1 MAGQKIME
9 RFADMRDCTLCP
21 RGCHADRTGASVD
34 VVPAPAGG
42 ACIGAGQTQAGS
54 ARVDAVL
61 APEGGAR
68 ADTIQAPA
76 GGVYAS
82 APRRHRG
89 GFCQMPDTVT
99 IARAA
104 LHMWEEPCISGTSG
118 SGTVFF
124 SGCTLRCVF
133 CQNYHIS
140 TEKKGYGVSIPRLA
154 DIFLELEEAG
164 ANNINLVT
172 PTHFVPQIIRAL
184 ELGRQKGLALPIV
197 YNTSGY
203 EKVETLKMLEG
214 YVDIYL
220 PDFKYVDPVLSG
232 KYSGAPDYFEKAAAA
247 LEEMVRQVPQ
257 AVFAGGQSAEDAGG
271 AASASEQVAYAAGQV
286 AKDVGDGAPAAAD
299 VADGAPTPE
308 DAADGAPA
316 PEDAAEGV
324 PASGGVLMKRGV
336 IVRHLML
343 PGCLLDSKRV
353 VRYLYETYGDQIYLS
368 LMNQYTPLPTL
379 GEQYPEL
386 SCRVKKKSYEKLI
399 QFALSLGVTNA
410 FIQEG
415 ETAKESFIPDFDGQG
430 VFEAVRKEY

>member
-54 ARVDAVL
+54 ARVDEVL

-76 GGVYAS
+76 GGVRAS
-82 APRRHRG
+82 APRRPRG

-184 ELGRQKGLALPIV
+184 DLSRQKGLTLPVV

-247 LEEMVRQVPQ
+247 LEEMVRQVPE
-257 AVFAGGQSAEDAGG
+257 AVF
-271 AASASEQVAYAAGQV
+271 AAGQV

-299 VADGAPTPE
+299 VADGASAPDDVVGGTP
-308 DAADGAPA
+308 AAPNDVV
-316 PEDAAEGV
+316 AA
-324 PASGGVLMKRGV
+324 VLMKRGV

-399 QFALSLGVTNA
+399 QFALNLGVTNA

-430 VFEAVRKEY
+430 VFEANGAEAGIKEKP